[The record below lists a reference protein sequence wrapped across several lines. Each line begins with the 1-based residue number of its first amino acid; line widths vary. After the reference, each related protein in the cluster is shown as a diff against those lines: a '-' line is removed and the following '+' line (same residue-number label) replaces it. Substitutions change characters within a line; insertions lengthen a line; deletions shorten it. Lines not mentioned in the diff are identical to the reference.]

1 MTPASLQLQFS
12 PAHYWAQ
19 GDAISHAVAYVLLLM
34 SLLSWYLILSKAMAA
49 WRMRCNASAGAVEAF
64 WAAPGMLDGIAQL
77 TLLDRERVFLPLAR
91 LACIEVA
98 GSANPPAQA
107 GFALAPGEHATRVL
121 RGAILR
127 VTQRLEGGLTVLA
140 SIGATAPFV
149 GLLGTVW
156 GIHHALAAVSA
167 SGVVQIDKVA
177 GPVGEALIMTGL
189 GLVVAI
195 PAVLAYNGLHRVN
208 RLMLAELDGFAHDLH
223 ACMVRQAAARG
234 EEQG

>member
-1 MTPASLQLQFS
+1 MTPASLQGHFS

-34 SLLSWYLILSKAMAA
+34 SLLSWYLILSKSLAA
-49 WRMRCNASAGAVEAF
+49 WRMRSDASSGAVEAF
-64 WAAPGMLDGIAQL
+64 WAAPGMLDGLAQL
-77 TLLDRERVFLPLAR
+77 TLLDRERVFLPLAQ
-91 LACIEVA
+91 LAA
-98 GSANPPAQA
+98 AQSTA
-107 GFALAPGEHATRVL
+107 PSGLGPSLALAPDEHATRVL

-140 SIGATAPFV
+140 SIGATAPFI

-156 GIHHALAAVSA
+156 GIYHALAAVSA

-195 PAVLAYNGLHRVN
+195 PAVLAYNGLNRVN
-208 RLMLAELDGFAHDLH
+208 RLVLAELDGFAHDVH
-223 ACMVRQAAARG
+223 ACMVRRSVKVDGAA
-234 EEQG
+234 